1 MTIPLELTIIVT
13 AQQSKNF
20 CQLTASPDRRQQRQE
35 QEHLRKWA
43 RAKSRPPDSPRGPSW
58 SGEHH
63 VRSQP
68 RQPKSGPLWDSG
80 ILRFRNTRR
89 RRDTHVN
96 LERASAAAQ
105 ETTSLQPSRI
115 VRILHNSSDKQVS
128 LDNRNNA
135 TSVDG
140 PPAIKS
146 HKHL

>member
-1 MTIPLELTIIVT
+1 MTILLELTIIVT

-20 CQLTASPDRRQQRQE
+20 CQQTVSSDRRQQRQE
-35 QEHLRKWA
+35 QELLRKWA
-43 RAKSRPPDSPRGPSW
+43 RAESQPPEPPRGPCLGVESITRDSQRVDL
-58 SGEHH
+58 SGT
-63 VRSQP
+63 
-68 RQPKSGPLWDSG
+68 LG

-128 LDNRNNA
+128 PDNRNNA

>member
-1 MTIPLELTIIVT
+1 MELNLGGLTDGCKFKIRPRQKT
-13 AQQSKNF
+13 AK
-20 CQLTASPDRRQQRQE
+20 QE

-43 RAKSRPPDSPRGPSW
+43 RAESKPPVSPRGPVLEWRASREVPAETAKEW
-58 SGEHH
+58 TSGT
-63 VRSQP
+63 
-68 RQPKSGPLWDSG
+68 LG

-128 LDNRNNA
+128 PDNHNNA